1 MANASAWHHLYNSK
15 RWHRLR
21 WHQLRRE
28 PLCKLCQALGKVTA
42 ASVVDHRKPHKG
54 DEALFFD
61 ESNLDSLCKPCHDST
76 KQRLE
81 RSGVLPGC
89 DLNGSPLD
97 PNSHWNR

>member
-1 MANASAWHHLYNSK
+1 MDSRPWRHLYSTK
-15 RWHRLR
+15 RWRRLR
-21 WHQLRRE
+21 WHQLQRE

-61 ESNLDSLCKPCHDST
+61 ESNLDSLCKPCHDSA